1 MKNIITLVLVAVVC
15 ATGILVPAANAAWKP
30 EKNVELVI
38 GSEAGGEND
47 RIVRALILGMTRN
60 KLIDGNININVVSK
74 PGGNQGIASAYVE
87 SRKGD
92 PYSLVMVADGW
103 VAGQVT
109 KGNPNFL
116 KGFQPL
122 VRLLVAYCVFTVKTD
137 SPIKNMADVKE
148 RLVSKGP
155 DSVSFGF
162 STSVGNANHIGIANV
177 GIAAGVA
184 PAKMKAIVFKTG
196 PASSAAVAGGHVE
209 ISVSSMG
216 SALPLVEAGKLRF
229 IGVGSPNRLGGVMK
243 DVPTLKEQGMDV
255 DTAIGYTI
263 LAPAGIT
270 EDQKVYWE
278 SVLSKALDTKEFLAV
293 AEENSWIVDKI
304 PSSGLKA
311 HFDGVYNSLRKSLV
325 SLELLK

>member
-1 MKNIITLVLVAVVC
+1 MKKRITLALIAVVC
-15 ATGILVPAANAAWKP
+15 ATGILVPAATAAWKP

-47 RIVRALILGMTRN
+47 RIVRAAILGMTNN
-60 KLIDGNININVVSK
+60 KLIDGVINVVSK

-92 PYSLVMVADGW
+92 PHFLVLVADGW
-103 VAGQVT
+103 VAGQVI

-122 VRLLVAYCVFTVKTD
+122 LRLVVAYCVFSAKVD

-148 RLVSKGP
+148 RLMKKGP
-155 DSVSFGF
+155 TAVSFGF

-177 GIAAGVA
+177 GLAAGVE

-196 PASSAAVAGGHVE
+196 TLASTAVASGHVD

-216 SALPLVEAGKLRF
+216 SALPLVEAGKLRYL
-229 IGVGSPNRLGGVMK
+229 GVGGPNRLGGVMK

-255 DTAIGYTI
+255 DTAIGYSV

-270 EDQKVYWE
+270 DEQRAYWE
-278 SVLSKALDTKEFLAV
+278 SVLSKAVDTKEFLAV
-293 AEENSWIVDKI
+293 ADENSWVVDKI
-304 PSSGLKA
+304 PSSRLPA
-311 HFDGVYNSLRKSLV
+311 HFDGVYTSLRKALV

>member
-47 RIVRALILGMTRN
+47 RIGRAVSLGLTSN
-60 KLIDGNININVVSK
+60 KLIEGNINVVNK
-74 PGGNQGIASAYVE
+74 AGGSQGIASAYVE

-92 PYSLVMVADGW
+92 PHSLVLVADSW

-109 KGNPNFL
+109 KGNPDFL

-122 VRLLVAYCVFTVKTD
+122 IRLLVAYNVFTVKAD

-148 RLVSKGP
+148 RLMSKGP
-155 DSVSFGF
+155 ASVSFGF
-162 STSVGNANHIGIANV
+162 STSVGNPNHIGIANV
-177 GIAAGVA
+177 GLAAGVE
-184 PAKMKAIVFKTG
+184 PVKMKAIVFKAG
-196 PASSAAVAGGHVE
+196 PAASTAVAGGHVD

-216 SALPLVEAGKLRF
+216 SALAMVEAGKLRF

-255 DTAIGYTI
+255 NTGIGYSI

-270 EDQKVYWE
+270 EDQKAYWE
-278 SVLSKALDTKEFLAV
+278 SVLSKALDTKEFLAI
-293 AEENSWIVDKI
+293 ADQNSWIVDKI

-311 HFDGVYNSLRKSLV
+311 YFDGVYNSNRKALV